1 LTLRFMIL
9 LRSRGRLMV
18 GADTSLMMPVEM
30 IGLDVADLILD
41 AGTGFRYWAQILD
54 GGHGKLYPL
63 VPGDRPGAVVFFI
76 RTETDFMTRFE
87 LLQLLVGQ
95 ARSNGFEFR
104 KWYVSKL
111 GLPWQNARQA
121 VETLAAERRYYAL
134 LFSHE
139 FASSFWKPGEVMT
152 FQVPT
157 QTFTR
162 RMKDGTIG
170 TVKRKGYTRRS
181 AREDAWLYHLKEL
194 AASEEPLRYMR
205 RYLRVEDELEDDA
218 LMENGS

>member
-1 LTLRFMIL
+1 M
-9 LRSRGRLMV
+9 
-18 GADTSLMMPVEM
+18 
-30 IGLDVADLILD
+30 
-41 AGTGFRYWAQILD
+41 
-54 GGHGKLYPL
+54 
-63 VPGDRPGAVVFFI
+63 
-76 RTETDFMTRFE
+76 
-87 LLQLLVGQ
+87 
-95 ARSNGFEFR
+95 
-104 KWYVSKL
+104 
-111 GLPWQNARQA
+111 
-121 VETLAAERRYYAL
+121 LAAERRYYAL

-194 AASEEPLRYMR
+194 AAADEPLRYMR
-205 RYLRVEDELEDDA
+205 RYLRVEDELVEDE
-218 LMENGS
+218 LVENGLEERG

>member
-1 LTLRFMIL
+1 
-9 LRSRGRLMV
+9 
-18 GADTSLMMPVEM
+18 
-30 IGLDVADLILD
+30 
-41 AGTGFRYWAQILD
+41 
-54 GGHGKLYPL
+54 
-63 VPGDRPGAVVFFI
+63 
-76 RTETDFMTRFE
+76 MTRFE

-111 GLPWQNARQA
+111 GLPWQNARHA
-121 VETLAAERRYYAL
+121 VEMLAAERRYYAL

-194 AASEEPLRYMR
+194 AAAEEPLRYMR
-205 RYLRVEDELEDDA
+205 RYLRVEDELEEDDA
-218 LMENGS
+218 RWRMIWKSGVDLAGLQIRGERSAAGLMLWALRMAAICLR

>member
-1 LTLRFMIL
+1 VR
-9 LRSRGRLMV
+9 R
-18 GADTSLMMPVEM
+18 
-30 IGLDVADLILD
+30 LDVADKVLD
-41 AGTGFRYWAQILD
+41 ARL
-54 GGHGKLYPL
+54 GKLYPL
-63 VPGDRPGAVVFFI
+63 IPDSRCCGTFI
-76 RTETDFMTRFE
+76 GTETDVMTRFE

-104 KWYVSKL
+104 RWYVGKL
-111 GLPWQNARQA
+111 GLPWQSARHA
-121 VETLAAERRYYAL
+121 VEMLAAERRYYAL

-170 TVKRKGYTRRS
+170 TVNRKAYTRRS

-205 RYLRVEDELEDDA
+205 RYLRVEDELVEEEA
-218 LMENGS
+218 MVAVEMEEQD